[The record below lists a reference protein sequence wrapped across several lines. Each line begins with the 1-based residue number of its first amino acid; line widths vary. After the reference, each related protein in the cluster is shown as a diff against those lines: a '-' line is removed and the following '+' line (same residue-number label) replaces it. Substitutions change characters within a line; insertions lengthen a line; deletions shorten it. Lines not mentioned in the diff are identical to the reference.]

1 MDFNNFEIK
10 SIVKEDE
17 ILVFN
22 KFDQM
27 YYTMN
32 IDSSSCT
39 QEEEYFNSC
48 KTLLTRYNYEYNPRD
63 HVKLIPLE
71 VSGETKCSD
80 NSKYIAL
87 NHTTQN
93 DLNFEYN
100 MGFGK
105 LVINDYRVKDYR
117 IQRINLEQVS
127 KGAAPASFD
136 AVDGKNYLLD
146 QDMSN
151 DLSRNRLLRG
161 GISSKSGTQTSRDL

>member
-1 MDFNNFEIK
+1 MDFLNYDIK

-17 ILVFN
+17 ILIFN

-48 KTLLTRYNYEYNPRD
+48 KTLLTKYNYEYNPRD
-63 HVKLIPLE
+63 HVKLIPIE
-71 VSGETKCSD
+71 VSGGGDCSP

-117 IQRINLEQVS
+117 IQRVDLEQMRN
-127 KGAAPASFD
+127 APPGIIEANDRNVF
-136 AVDGKNYLLD
+136 LD

-161 GISSKSGTQTSRDL
+161 GISNKSGT

>member
-1 MDFNNFEIK
+1 
-10 SIVKEDE
+10 VQEDE
-17 ILVFN
+17 ILIFN

-32 IDSSSCT
+32 IDSSNCS

-71 VSGETKCSD
+71 VSGDGADSKNKNYQNSD

-87 NHTTQN
+87 NHTTSN

-117 IQRINLEQVS
+117 I
-127 KGAAPASFD
+127 
-136 AVDGKNYLLD
+136 
-146 QDMSN
+146 
-151 DLSRNRLLRG
+151 
-161 GISSKSGTQTSRDL
+161 